1 MREFTE
7 EEREEHRLRI
17 QKLKEQDAQKA
28 AEIQKQETVQP
39 STQAPQPQQQQ
50 QPQVDNNQNQ
60 NFHRDMKLDWNPAK
74 WAYMSGMG
82 TLDVPFDLIGTIPG
96 LGGIDDTWDRITRF
110 DNPNAA
116 KFRSAASVIVPS
128 IILGS
133 KYAKFH
139 AGRNLTGLNGAVQN
153 VGGQVLINSVIGGL
167 SDYGEDPSNRLIT
180 HPDNFKRLS
189 EAWPE
194 YFGPDGH
201 FPDVASLADADA
213 THPVMN
219 RFMAAADEGLLQ
231 GFGDIVG
238 YMLNAGKPILR
249 NMIPVT
255 RESKAYKFKTQLQ
268 HLERDTKKR
277 IIDIDEA
284 IASNTLA
291 KEEVEALGK
300 EKSKLIQQATQ
311 TGSSDATQNAGDSFL
326 KERQRQRKIY
336 LNNRALRTIA
346 NDPNVTSFDPAIT
359 PKLASEKQLTGI
371 ASTPPGASVKN
382 AIDVDMRQRGFVD
395 NLSAPT
401 DPITPAM
408 QDGMLLGKSSR
419 TAVRWIADKV
429 KAASGYRYVQATA
442 RGTSEGV
449 NDAAY
454 EIYNKWM
461 KTGTGDELRELM
473 KDPMYRDTKNLRN
486 TLNEYVEVKILNEE
500 QSRAAALM
508 INDLTNL
515 YLGRELTESSARVM
529 DTLGAQVAA
538 KSGAPEMFK
547 NLLDDERVFK
557 NVVDKLEILTEEYG
571 LSKYIS
577 GWSLGMKKWWKDP
590 DLIAEPVERIRLTHE
605 EFLKKNKE
613 LKADFKTFRK
623 QLDDAAAQD
632 PKLARTL
639 MKAYDA
645 TDGNVDTLM
654 KLNAYAKY
662 HLSPMGLLWNRE
674 AKELGISGWKMNQ
687 FAKGAWAVTYNSVL
701 SGLAALR
708 AAVGNGMMLV
718 FKPISALQ
726 RAGFSQLLGKDKDA
740 LERVV
745 YMYGNMHETA
755 RRAWG
760 DALTRMKKVHQDP
773 DFMMKAA
780 RKDFVVEDSSAW
792 EVLDDLAETW
802 QKEGDHYGNF
812 MYGWANFQRKV
823 SRQPWLRTG
832 ITAMSGID
840 AYTDTFMSTYMSRV
854 KAYDDTIKQLGKKA
868 DPLVFEDALKRA
880 EKLNHDTMFDAQGL
894 LKDKAAKYA
903 SGEIA
908 LNLDEGF
915 SNWINPALN
924 KFPVFKSL
932 MMFPR
937 TSMNQIKLAMSYTPL
952 AAIPGLG
959 KYGDTLL
966 AGTNR
971 TKIAKVLADHG
982 VDLKTTPNAMAI
994 YKELRREYE
1003 GRLMMGGATATLAFG
1018 YAMAGNIR
1026 GNGPANHIELVK
1038 LKKKN
1043 WKPHTIKVGNNWVSY
1058 KGIPVVEQYF
1068 SLMGDLAYYSSALG
1082 KNMTETFINK
1092 TAWTITAT
1100 YLNGTPLQGM
1110 EPLHAAMKGDEGA
1123 LQRLFAG
1130 QLRAAI
1136 PLSGA
1141 HAIVAKTITNAQ
1153 KEIYKDF
1160 WGYVRNSTVFK
1171 DMSYSKIDHWTGE
1184 EIDEIDNPILR
1195 FLNAMNPI
1203 KIHGGNEKWRT
1214 WLIDS
1219 GFNDLNEIKKNSR
1232 TGEDYSPEAREL
1244 IGRYMGEDQL
1254 WKQIERRFM
1263 DNDEYNEQLDG
1274 LRKFIMSGKEFEEVG
1289 MYANKLKVYRDLK
1302 KMINQSKV
1310 NAEARIAKDPRY
1322 KHLNILGVDSKR
1334 TGNLMYRG
1342 RINEAAESSKKNY
1355 KKKQEFLK
1363 YGVK

>member
-7 EEREEHRLRI
+7 EEREEHRLRM
-17 QKLKEQDAQKA
+17 QKLKEQNLQRE
-28 AEIQKQETVQP
+28 AEIKKEEATQP
-39 STQAPQPQQQQ
+39 STQTPQPQQ
-50 QPQVDNNQNQ
+50 QPQVDNKQNQ

-82 TLDVPFDLIGTIPG
+82 TLDVPFDLIGTVPG

-153 VGGQVLINSVIGGL
+153 VGGQALINSVIGGL

-189 EAWPE
+189 ETWPE

-371 ASTPPGASVKN
+371 ASTAPGASVKN
-382 AIDVDMRQRGFVD
+382 AIDVDMRQRGYVD
-395 NLSAPT
+395 PLSAPT
-401 DPITPAM
+401 NPITNAM
-408 QDGMLLGKSSR
+408 EDGMLLGKSSR

-442 RGTSEGV
+442 RGTSESV

-473 KDPMYRDTKNLRN
+473 KDPMYRDPRRLRD
-486 TLNEYVEVKILNEE
+486 TLNNAVTVEVLDDAGAA
-500 QSRAAALM
+500 RAAALM

-515 YLGRELTESSARVM
+515 YLGRELAESSARVM

-571 LSKYIS
+571 LAKYIS
-577 GWSLGMKKWWKDP
+577 GWSLKEKRWWKNP
-590 DLIAEPVERIRLTHE
+590 DFIASPLERIKITHE
-605 EFLKKNKE
+605 EFLAKNKQ
-613 LKADFKTFRK
+613 LKSDFKAFRT

>member
-7 EEREEHRLRI
+7 EEREEHRLRM
-17 QKLKEQDAQKA
+17 QKLKEQNLQRE
-28 AEIQKQETVQP
+28 AEIKKEEAAQP
-39 STQAPQPQQQQ
+39 STQTPQPQQQ
-50 QPQVDNNQNQ
+50 QPQVDNKQNQ

-201 FPDVASLADADA
+201 FPTVASLADADA

-219 RFMAAADEGLLQ
+219 RFMAAADEGILQ

-255 RESKAYKFKTQLQ
+255 RQSKAYKFNTQLK

-277 IIDIDEA
+277 ISDIDEA
-284 IASNTLA
+284 IASNTLS
-291 KEEVEALGK
+291 KEQVDALAK

-371 ASTPPGASVKN
+371 ASTAPGASVKN
-382 AIDVDMRQRGFVD
+382 AIDVDMRLKGYVD
-395 NLSAPT
+395 PLSAPT
-401 DPITPAM
+401 NPITNAM
-408 QDGMLLGKSSR
+408 EDGMLLGKSSR
-419 TAVRWIADKV
+419 TAVKWIADKV
-429 KAASGYRYVQATA
+429 KAASGYKYVQATA
-442 RGTSEGV
+442 RGTSESV

-486 TLNEYVEVKILNEE
+486 TLNEYVKVDILNED

-538 KSGAPEMFK
+538 KSGAPELFK

-590 DLIAEPVERIRLTHE
+590 DLIANPLERIKITHE
-605 EFLKKNKE
+605 EFLTKNKE
-613 LKADFKTFRK
+613 LKADFKAFRK

-708 AAVGNGMMLV
+708 AAVGNGMMLI

-812 MYGWANFQRKV
+812 MYGWANFQRKI

-868 DPLVFEDALKRA
+868 DPLAFEDALKRA

-971 TKIAKVLADHG
+971 AKIAKVLADHG
-982 VDLKTTPNAMAI
+982 VDIKTTPNAMAI
-994 YKELRREYE
+994 YKELKREYE

-1043 WKPHTIKVGNNWVSY
+1043 WKPQTIKVGNNWVSY

-1082 KNMTETFINK
+1082 KNMTESFINK

-1130 QLRAAI
+1130 QVRAGI

-1141 HAIVAKTITNAQ
+1141 HAIVAKSITNAQ

-1171 DMSYSKIDHWTGE
+1171 DLSYSKIDHWTGE

-1195 FLNAMNPI
+1195 FLNAINPI

-1219 GFNDLNEIKKNSR
+1219 GFNDLNEIKLNSR
-1232 TGEDYSPEAREL
+1232 TGQEYTPEQREL

-1263 DNDEYNEQLDG
+1263 DNDEYNEDLDN

-1289 MYANKLKVYRDLK
+1289 RFANQLKVYRDLK
-1302 KMINQSKV
+1302 KMINKSKRR
-1310 NAEARIAKDPRY
+1310 AEDRIADDPRY
-1322 KHLNILGVDSKR
+1322 KHLNILGLGEANTKK
-1334 TGNLMYRG
+1334 LMRRG
-1342 RINEAAESSKKNY
+1342 RIEEAAESSKKNY